1 MPKQSCNW
9 CFTINNPSKV
19 KTCGEKDKFKDL
31 TFDTDEK
38 VINFIMQ
45 YEEVNY
51 YVFQRERG
59 HNENTEHIQGFI
71 QFKNRKRGT
80 TLQNMFPPQFFHGEF
95 ANGTAQ
101 QASDYCKKSDTR
113 IGEVQEWG
121 ELRVTKGGKQLTNED
136 ILQRI
141 KEGADDIRLL
151 EEFPQLWNQIDRL
164 QKVRDL
170 YVFDKWRN
178 VFRDVQVTYI
188 CGQSG
193 TGKTR
198 SVMEQYGYDK
208 VYRITDYKHP
218 FDSYH
223 GQDVIVFEEF
233 RNSLPIDNMLNYLDG
248 YPLELPARYMNR
260 IACFTKVYIIS
271 NWNFEEQ
278 YTAIQ
283 HKYYETWNAFVRR
296 IDKIV
301 TYKDGMIFEEIDLKS
316 YKLKYNLDKD
326 ETITKGRMKMKNYDN
341 PKMFRDEA
349 DSLERFVLSHQFL
362 KPYLDSY
369 NIHMAKYF
377 LSGEYECRKKALYFK
392 KKIQSC

>member
-198 SVMEQYGYDK
+198 SVMEHTAMIK
-208 VYRITDYKHP
+208 
-218 FDSYH
+218 F
-223 GQDVIVFEEF
+223 IVSPTT
-233 RNSLPIDNMLNYLDG
+233 NTLL
-248 YPLELPARYMNR
+248 
-260 IACFTKVYIIS
+260 T
-271 NWNFEEQ
+271 
-278 YTAIQ
+278 
-283 HKYYETWNAFVRR
+283 
-296 IDKIV
+296 V
-301 TYKDGMIFEEIDLKS
+301 T
-316 YKLKYNLDKD
+316 
-326 ETITKGRMKMKNYDN
+326 TGRMLLCL
-341 PKMFRDEA
+341 R
-349 DSLERFVLSHQFL
+349 SLETAFL
-362 KPYLDSY
+362 LIICLTTLTVTLL
-369 NIHMAKYF
+369 NF
-377 LSGEYECRKKALYFK
+377 LQD
-392 KKIQSC
+392 I

>member
-113 IGEVQEWG
+113 IGEVHEWG

-208 VYRITDYKHP
+208 VYRITDYNTLLTVTTGRTLLSLRSSETACLLIICLTTLTVTLLN
-218 FDSYH
+218 FL
-223 GQDVIVFEEF
+223 QDI
-233 RNSLPIDNMLNYLDG
+233 
-248 YPLELPARYMNR
+248 
-260 IACFTKVYIIS
+260 
-271 NWNFEEQ
+271 
-278 YTAIQ
+278 
-283 HKYYETWNAFVRR
+283 
-296 IDKIV
+296 
-301 TYKDGMIFEEIDLKS
+301 
-316 YKLKYNLDKD
+316 
-326 ETITKGRMKMKNYDN
+326 
-341 PKMFRDEA
+341 
-349 DSLERFVLSHQFL
+349 
-362 KPYLDSY
+362 
-369 NIHMAKYF
+369 
-377 LSGEYECRKKALYFK
+377 
-392 KKIQSC
+392 

>member
-38 VINFIMQ
+38 LVQFIMQ
-45 YEEVNY
+45 YDEVNY
-51 YVFQRERG
+51 YVFQREKG

-71 QFKNRKRGT
+71 QFRNRKRGT
-80 TLQNMFPPQFFHGEF
+80 TISNMFPPQFFHGEF
-95 ANGTAQ
+95 AHGTAQ
-101 QASDYCKKSDTR
+101 QAADYCKKSDTR
-113 IGEVQEWG
+113 VGEVHEWG
-121 ELRVTKGGKQLTNED
+121 ELRNAHTGGKQVTNED

-141 KEGADDIRLL
+141 KDGCDDIKLL
-151 EEFPQLWNQIDRL
+151 EEFPHLWGQVDRL
-164 QKVRDL
+164 QKVRDM
-170 YVFDKWRN
+170 YVMDKWKN
-178 VFRDVQVTYI
+178 VFRDVYVTYI

-198 SVMEQYGYDK
+198 GVMEEYGYSN

-233 RNSLPIDNMLNYLDG
+233 RNSLPIDSMLNYLDG
-248 YPLELPARYMNR
+248 YPLELPARYANK

-271 NWNFEEQ
+271 NWDFNEQ

-283 HKYYETWNAFVRR
+283 QKYFETWNAFVRR
-296 IDKIV
+296 INCIK
-301 TYKDGMIFEEIDLKS
+301 TYKDNFVFEDTNLEP
-316 YKLKYNLDKD
+316 YKLKHNLEKEHKD
-326 ETITKGRMKMKNYDN
+326 
-341 PKMFRDEA
+341 
-349 DSLERFVLSHQFL
+349 
-362 KPYLDSY
+362 
-369 NIHMAKYF
+369 
-377 LSGEYECRKKALYFK
+377 YEK
-392 KKIQSC
+392 

>member
-59 HNENTEHIQGFI
+59 HNENTEHIQGLFSLKI
-71 QFKNRKRGT
+71 ASVALPCRI
-80 TLQNMFPPQFFHGEF
+80 MFPPQFFHGEF

-113 IGEVQEWG
+113 IGEVHEWG

-193 TGKTR
+193 TGKQEVLWSNTAMIKFIVSPTTNTLLTVTTGRTLLSLR
-198 SVMEQYGYDK
+198 SSETACLLIICLTTLTV
-208 VYRITDYKHP
+208 TLLN
-218 FDSYH
+218 FL
-223 GQDVIVFEEF
+223 QDI
-233 RNSLPIDNMLNYLDG
+233 
-248 YPLELPARYMNR
+248 
-260 IACFTKVYIIS
+260 
-271 NWNFEEQ
+271 
-278 YTAIQ
+278 
-283 HKYYETWNAFVRR
+283 
-296 IDKIV
+296 
-301 TYKDGMIFEEIDLKS
+301 
-316 YKLKYNLDKD
+316 
-326 ETITKGRMKMKNYDN
+326 
-341 PKMFRDEA
+341 
-349 DSLERFVLSHQFL
+349 
-362 KPYLDSY
+362 
-369 NIHMAKYF
+369 
-377 LSGEYECRKKALYFK
+377 
-392 KKIQSC
+392 

>member
-1 MPKQSCNW
+1 M
-9 CFTINNPSKV
+9 
-19 KTCGEKDKFKDL
+19 
-31 TFDTDEK
+31 
-38 VINFIMQ
+38 
-45 YEEVNY
+45 
-51 YVFQRERG
+51 
-59 HNENTEHIQGFI
+59 
-71 QFKNRKRGT
+71 
-80 TLQNMFPPQFFHGEF
+80 
-95 ANGTAQ
+95 
-101 QASDYCKKSDTR
+101 
-113 IGEVQEWG
+113 QEWG

-223 GQDVIVFEEF
+223 GQSVIVFEEF

-301 TYKDGMIFEEIDLKS
+301 TYKDGMIFEETDLKS
-316 YKLKYNLDKD
+316 YKLKYNLEKD
-326 ETITKGRMKMKNYDN
+326 ENLQ
-341 PKMFRDEA
+341 P
-349 DSLERFVLSHQFL
+349 
-362 KPYLDSY
+362 
-369 NIHMAKYF
+369 
-377 LSGEYECRKKALYFK
+377 
-392 KKIQSC
+392 

>member
-164 QKVRDL
+164 
-170 YVFDKWRN
+170 
-178 VFRDVQVTYI
+178 
-188 CGQSG
+188 
-193 TGKTR
+193 
-198 SVMEQYGYDK
+198 
-208 VYRITDYKHP
+208 
-218 FDSYH
+218 
-223 GQDVIVFEEF
+223 
-233 RNSLPIDNMLNYLDG
+233 
-248 YPLELPARYMNR
+248 
-260 IACFTKVYIIS
+260 
-271 NWNFEEQ
+271 
-278 YTAIQ
+278 
-283 HKYYETWNAFVRR
+283 
-296 IDKIV
+296 
-301 TYKDGMIFEEIDLKS
+301 
-316 YKLKYNLDKD
+316 
-326 ETITKGRMKMKNYDN
+326 
-341 PKMFRDEA
+341 
-349 DSLERFVLSHQFL
+349 
-362 KPYLDSY
+362 
-369 NIHMAKYF
+369 
-377 LSGEYECRKKALYFK
+377 
-392 KKIQSC
+392 

>member
-38 VINFIMQ
+38 VIKFIMQ

-113 IGEVQEWG
+113 IGEVREWG

-326 ETITKGRMKMKNYDN
+326 ENLQ
-341 PKMFRDEA
+341 P
-349 DSLERFVLSHQFL
+349 
-362 KPYLDSY
+362 
-369 NIHMAKYF
+369 
-377 LSGEYECRKKALYFK
+377 
-392 KKIQSC
+392 